1 MRKLDTI
8 LVPENE
14 KGNLDNAQHPLFYFH
29 SKNQMLENMADNINL
44 KGRMGEIDLR
54 RNVHVDYLTRAY

>member
-1 MRKLDTI
+1 
-8 LVPENE
+8 
-14 KGNLDNAQHPLFYFH
+14 
-29 SKNQMLENMADNINL
+29 MLENMADNINL